1 MEESYPI
8 GINPRA
14 LNCLELI
21 NGELKQKAIDQSLI
35 INSWDIY
42 GGSRRVA
49 SMESTTVYG
58 TTRGGINLMLYEEAL
73 KYKEIE
79 IKFNHKL
86 IGIDF

>member
-1 MEESYPI
+1 M
-8 GINPRA
+8 
-14 LNCLELI
+14 
-21 NGELKQKAIDQSLI
+21 I